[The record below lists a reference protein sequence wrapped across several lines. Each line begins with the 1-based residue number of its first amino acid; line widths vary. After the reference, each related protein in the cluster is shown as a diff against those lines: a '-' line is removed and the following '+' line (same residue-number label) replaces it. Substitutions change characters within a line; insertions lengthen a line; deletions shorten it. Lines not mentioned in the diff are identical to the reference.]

1 MFELRIRTML
11 FAMAGI
17 VGASFVGAV
26 AVQQVTASETAIN
39 SFHYG
44 QIIRAKDLVADVL
57 PPPAYLIESYLEANL
72 AVRESAEL
80 DTHVAAL
87 AKLKKD
93 YNDRHDFWTD
103 RKNWESDDGV
113 DEALYDLVSKTS
125 HVEAVKFWDAVDGQ
139 LLPALRA
146 GDVVATE
153 SALATVKGAY
163 TAHRKVVDQI
173 VEKALA
179 DQKNLEQVANETVQR
194 YAIIVDAAIAAALA
208 LAAAGFYILFRRV
221 ILPISEVTGVMGKL
235 AGGDLSVAAK
245 GADRKDEVG
254 DMVRALEVF
263 RANLRETEK
272 MREEQA
278 KAAAQAEVERRKSL
292 QEMATTVESEAGAAV
307 THVSHQAGEMA
318 RLAQQMSGSVSNVTE
333 QCQGVAAAAQ
343 QAMMSATSVTAAT
356 QQFSAS
362 IQEVSQQLGRARSIT
377 SATVETSERTR
388 AAVGNLAQAVDK
400 IGDVANIISEIADQT
415 NLLALNATIEAA
427 RAGESG
433 RGFAVVATEVK
444 TLASQTARSTEEIRK
459 HVAGIQVV
467 MRETTDVVAEI
478 ARQISSVDE
487 GSTVIAAAME
497 EQSATIGEIARH
509 VEETAK
515 AASYVS
521 DSVTVVLSEAAKTG
535 EGAKSLSETVGDVD
549 ESIARLRATIV
560 RVVRTSS
567 PDVERRD
574 DPRYEINMPG
584 TLVEKGQKV
593 TVENLSRGGALLGK
607 DANLHSGETGKLKV
621 ADTQVPY
628 KVLGKD
634 ASGTHLQFS
643 APKPAEF
650 DQAVARL
657 TKGAPVRKS
666 G

>member
-11 FAMAGI
+11 FAMAGL

-72 AVRESAEL
+72 AVHESADLE
-80 DTHVAAL
+80 THVAAL

-93 YNDRHDFWTD
+93 YNDRHDFWSD

-113 DEALYDLVSKTS
+113 NEALYDLVSKTS
-125 HVEAVKFWDAVDGQ
+125 HAEAVKFWDAVDGE
-139 LLPALRA
+139 LIPAIRA
-146 GDVVATE
+146 GDALGVE
-153 SALATVKGAY
+153 GALATVKGAY
-163 TAHRKVVDQI
+163 TAHRKVIDQI

-179 DQKNLEQVANETVQR
+179 DQKNLEQIANETVQLNALIV
-194 YAIIVDAAIAAALA
+194 YATIAVSLA
-208 LAAAGFYILFRRV
+208 LAAFGFYILFQRV
-221 ILPISEVTGVMGKL
+221 IRPISDVTGVMGKL
-235 AGGDLSVAAK
+235 ASGDLSVAAK
-245 GADRKDEVG
+245 GAERKDEVG

-263 RANLRETEK
+263 RANLLETEK
-272 MREEQA
+272 LRAEQA
-278 KAAAQAEVERRKSL
+278 KAAAQAEVDRRKSL
-292 QEMATTVESEAGAAV
+292 QEMASTVESEAGAAV

-362 IQEVSQQLGRARSIT
+362 IQEVSQQLGRARSVT
-377 SATVETSERTR
+377 AATVETSERTR
-388 AAVGNLAQAVDK
+388 EAVSNLAQAVEK

-427 RAGESG
+427 RAGEAG

-467 MRETTDVVAEI
+467 MRETTDVVGEI
-478 ARQISSVDE
+478 TRQITSVDE

-497 EQSATIGEIARH
+497 EQSATIHEIARH

-535 EGAKSLSETVGDVD
+535 EGARSLSATVGDVD
-549 ESIARLRATIV
+549 ESIARLRETIV

-574 DPRYEINMPG
+574 DPRYEIRAPG
-584 TLVEKGQKV
+584 MLVEKSQKV
-593 TVENLSRGGALLGK
+593 TVENLSRGGALLGPEA
-607 DANLHSGETGKLKV
+607 DLRPGETGRLKV
-621 ADTQVPY
+621 AEAQVPF
-628 KVLGKD
+628 KVLGRD
-634 ASGTHLQFS
+634 HSGAHLQFE
-643 APKPAEF
+643 AAKPPEF
-650 DQAVARL
+650 EQTVARL
-657 TKGAPVRKS
+657 TKGAPIRKS